1 VASIRKFDLRYSHET
16 ADLFAGAPP
25 SGFRDGEFSGVRHV
39 NVDRLSD
46 HELHQVGSQSPL
58 LAEVVEAAPSR
69 LRTLLRSPFNL
80 RLVAE
85 LIGAG
90 VATGELTPIR
100 TQDQLLSGYWDERV
114 VREGR
119 TGTERER
126 VLKEVTAS
134 MVAARRLRVPRL
146 SLPASLLG
154 SVLDDLLSHNVL
166 AEWQPTPDSPP
177 DRYVLTFAHHV
188 LFDYAAARL
197 VFRASGGPHAVAS
210 RLAEEPDLILM
221 PIFDTAI

>member
-1 VASIRKFDLRYSHET
+1 MIDALDAARSDRSARVVRELIRRIISAENRWSVVASIRKFDLRYSHET

-46 HELHQVGSQSPL
+46 HELHQVRSQSPL
-58 LAEVVEAAPSR
+58 LAGVVEAAPSR

-80 RLVAE
+80 RLVAW
-85 LIGAG
+85 LVGAG

-100 TQDQLLSGYWDERV
+100 TQDQLLSRYWDERV

-126 VLKEVTAS
+126 VLNEVTAS
-134 MVAARRLRVPRL
+134 MVV
-146 SLPASLLG
+146 
-154 SVLDDLLSHNVL
+154 
-166 AEWQPTPDSPP
+166 
-177 DRYVLTFAHHV
+177 
-188 LFDYAAARL
+188 
-197 VFRASGGPHAVAS
+197 SGGETSSAAS
-210 RLAEEPDLILM
+210 TTSMALGRMQGSDGGR
-221 PIFDTAI
+221 